1 MIFTVTRTY
10 SKNTK
15 AVINFTWEGMMLTVS
30 LTPRQVTTMIR
41 ELQKIQEEKKA

>member
-10 SKNTK
+10 SAHAK
-15 AVINFTWEGMMLTVS
+15 AVINFTWEDMMLTVS

-41 ELQKIQEEKKA
+41 ELQKVQEKKK